1 MEINYLII
9 IALLLVLLLVTTSL
23 NTHYVSENM
32 ETVAPTTT
40 TSSTEERK
48 TDITKIEPGGPQ
60 SLLNDPL
67 FKDVIYYENDNIQ
80 FNKDGSTI
88 GELGLSKCFKNCNGV
103 CVEYGITGN
112 AYCYPKLSKETEE
125 AYRQQIINDSKQVN
139 AQ

>member
-9 IALLLVLLLVTTSL
+9 IALLLVLLLVTTAL
-23 NTHYVSENM
+23 NVHTISENM
-32 ETVAPTTT
+32 ETVAQT

-112 AYCYPKLSKETEE
+112 AYCYPTLSKETEQ
-125 AYRQQIINDSKQVN
+125 AYRQQIINDSKQIN